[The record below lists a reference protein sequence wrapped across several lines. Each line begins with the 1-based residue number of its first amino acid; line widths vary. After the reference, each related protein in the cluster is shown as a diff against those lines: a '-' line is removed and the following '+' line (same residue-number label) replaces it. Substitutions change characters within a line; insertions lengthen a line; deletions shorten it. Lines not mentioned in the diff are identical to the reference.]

1 MGVIML
7 SEGTRN
13 EKISYVLA
21 GYGSHAE
28 RGNQECGCW
37 SVLTIPRSYALFI
50 PRSTLCVGMRIIFL
64 QAYPPGYPI
73 PTRTPGNP

>member
-37 SVLTIPRSYALFI
+37 SVLTIPRSHALRGNAYYI
-50 PRSTLCVGMRIIFL
+50 STGVSARLPHSD
-64 QAYPPGYPI
+64 QDPG
-73 PTRTPGNP
+73 